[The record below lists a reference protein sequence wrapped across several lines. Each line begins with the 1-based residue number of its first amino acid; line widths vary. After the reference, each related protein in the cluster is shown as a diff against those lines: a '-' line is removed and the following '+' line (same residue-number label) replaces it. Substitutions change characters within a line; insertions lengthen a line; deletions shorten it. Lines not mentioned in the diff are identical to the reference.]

1 MEKFT
6 NIIAESINELGLF
19 DKNKQYIFTVIKPGF
34 LPYAKQI
41 IEKFEGKGW
50 KVSKTA
56 IKQLLLREANEL
68 YKVHKKE
75 SFYKDLCKYM
85 SSGLSMAII
94 YVREKPFNESVFKR
108 VDAIKKE
115 IRETWGESDMR
126 NVLHSSDSLEHM
138 KAEMK
143 VYFAPVG

>member
-1 MEKFT
+1 MK
-6 NIIAESINELGLF
+6 ELGIY
-19 DKNKQYIFTVIKPGF
+19 NKENQRIFTVIKPGF
-34 LPYAKQI
+34 LHRAKNI
-41 IEKFEGKGW
+41 IEIFQKSGW
-50 KVSKTA
+50 EVSKLRT
-56 IKQLLLREANEL
+56 KQLLRKEANKL
-68 YKVHKKE
+68 YEVHKKE
-75 SFYKDLCKYM
+75 SFYNDLCKYM

-108 VDAIKKE
+108 VDNIKKE

>member
-41 IEKFEGKGW
+41 IEKFEEKGW

-68 YKVHKKE
+68 YKSVE
-75 SFYKDLCKYM
+75 EDYNLVINTI
-85 SSGLSMAII
+85 SS
-94 YVREKPFNESVFKR
+94 
-108 VDAIKKE
+108 
-115 IRETWGESDMR
+115 
-126 NVLHSSDSLEHM
+126 
-138 KAEMK
+138 
-143 VYFAPVG
+143 YFA

>member
-41 IEKFEGKGW
+41 IEKFEEKGW

-56 IKQLLLREANEL
+56 IKQLLLREANE
-68 YKVHKKE
+68 YKLQNIIDYENGNSLLQEEYKQLTTDVDNLQFQIIRSLFKLKNMVMNPDLNVWILVKK
-75 SFYKDLCKYM
+75 KYRKL
-85 SSGLSMAII
+85 GVRAI
-94 YVREKPFNESVFKR
+94 
-108 VDAIKKE
+108 
-115 IRETWGESDMR
+115 
-126 NVLHSSDSLEHM
+126 
-138 KAEMK
+138 
-143 VYFAPVG
+143 